1 MLEENFKKIFRR
13 GADPN
18 HFLHFN
24 NLPTQKQ
31 EKVNPLMFAAKKG
44 DLQLVD
50 TILRHK
56 PNINN
61 KDVYNR
67 NALFYAISAE
77 KGDNADIILTLIKN
91 KININDTE
99 ISYNQKG
106 FEGHS
111 PLTLA
116 TKLNLKY
123 TVKALLENNA
133 NIDYQ
138 IPVNG
143 NSALHFAVI
152 NSNIEMVKM
161 LIAHKANIEV
171 KNKENKNAI
180 QLAME
185 NTNNTEI
192 YTLLAEE
199 TNKLNEEKEKI
210 AQEIMRREA
219 EEAANNNLNM
229 MHSGNLGSLLS
240 MNMGKSSDL
249 TSSSNNK
256 KSNKKNKK
264 ENQSANRDSNLNEK
278 KASANIENSEDVVN
292 KEFKLSASDNKSIS
306 NFKLIHFFIEK
317 YIILFKMR

>member
-1 MLEENFKKIFRR
+1 
-13 GADPN
+13 
-18 HFLHFN
+18 
-24 NLPTQKQ
+24 
-31 EKVNPLMFAAKKG
+31 MFAAKKG

-56 PNINN
+56 PNINS

-99 ISYNQKG
+99 ISYSQKG

-133 NIDYQ
+133 NLDYQ
-138 IPVNG
+138 IPLNG

-152 NSNIEMVKM
+152 NSNIEVVKW
-161 LIAHKANIEV
+161 LIAHKANIEI
-171 KNKENKNAI
+171 KNRENKNAI

-210 AQEIMRREA
+210 AQDIMRREA
-219 EEAANNNLNM
+219 EEAANNNLHMIIN
-229 MHSGNLGSLLS
+229 SGNSGSLL
-240 MNMGKSSDL
+240 NLNTGKSGDL
-249 TSSSNNK
+249 WLNSNK
-256 KSNKKNKK
+256 KINKKNKK
-264 ENQSANRDSNLNEK
+264 ENQPATRDFNFNEK
-278 KASANIENSEDVVN
+278 KTDGNIEDIEKPRN
-292 KEFKLSASDNKSIS
+292 KEFKINASDNKSSSI
-306 NFKLIHFFIEK
+306 FF
-317 YIILFKMR
+317 

>member
-1 MLEENFKKIFRR
+1 
-13 GADPN
+13 
-18 HFLHFN
+18 
-24 NLPTQKQ
+24 
-31 EKVNPLMFAAKKG
+31 MFAAKKG

-56 PNINN
+56 PNLNN

-77 KGDNADIILTLIKN
+77 KGDNADIILTLIKH

-99 ISYNQKG
+99 ISYSQKG

-116 TKLNLKY
+116 TKLNLRY

-138 IPVNG
+138 IPLNG
-143 NSALHFAVI
+143 NSALHYAVI
-152 NSNIEMVKM
+152 NSNLDIVRM
-161 LIAHKANIEV
+161 LIAYKANIEL
-171 KNKENKNAI
+171 KNKDNKNAI
-180 QLAME
+180 QLAMDI
-185 NTNNTEI
+185 NNKTEI

-210 AQEIMRREA
+210 AQDIVRREA
-219 EEAANNNLNM
+219 EEAAQNNLNM
-229 MHSGNLGSLLS
+229 INSGNLGNILNL
-240 MNMGKSSDL
+240 GKSGEIINN
-249 TSSSNNK
+249 SNNK

-264 ENQSANRDSNLNEK
+264 DNQSSHRENNFNEK
-278 KASANIENSEDVVN
+278 KNYNLGDLHNEENPN
-292 KEFKLSASDNKSIS
+292 KEFNINGLEIKNCKFIFIIFEKSE
-306 NFKLIHFFIEK
+306 LITF
-317 YIILFKMR
+317 

>member
-1 MLEENFKKIFRR
+1 
-13 GADPN
+13 
-18 HFLHFN
+18 
-24 NLPTQKQ
+24 
-31 EKVNPLMFAAKKG
+31 MFAAKKG

-56 PNINN
+56 PNINS

-99 ISYNQKG
+99 ISYSQKG

-123 TVKALLENNA
+123 TVKALLENNS
-133 NIDYQ
+133 NLDHQ

-152 NSNIEMVKM
+152 NSNIEIVKM
-161 LIAHKANIEV
+161 LIAHKANIEI

-210 AQEIMRREA
+210 AQDIMRREA
-219 EEAANNNLNM
+219 EEAAANNLNM
-229 MHSGNLGSLLS
+229 INSGNLGSLL
-240 MNMGKSSDL
+240 NLNIGGKSGDL
-249 TSSSNNK
+249 VNNSSNNNK
-256 KSNKKNKK
+256 KSSKKNKK
-264 ENQSANRDSNLNEK
+264 ENQSANRESNFNNEK
-278 KASANIENSEDVVN
+278 RIVGNAEQGEEAGN
-292 KEFKLSASDNKSIS
+292 KEFNLNASENKSSS
-306 NFKLIHFFIEK
+306 NFFILKMFCFFFNLILMFQK
-317 YIILFKMR
+317 KFK

>member
-1 MLEENFKKIFRR
+1 
-13 GADPN
+13 
-18 HFLHFN
+18 
-24 NLPTQKQ
+24 
-31 EKVNPLMFAAKKG
+31 MFAAKKG

-56 PNINN
+56 PNINSR
-61 KDVYNR
+61 DVYNR

-91 KININDTE
+91 KININDSE
-99 ISYNQKG
+99 IAYSQKG

-138 IPVNG
+138 IPING
-143 NSALHFAVI
+143 NCAMHFAVI
-152 NSNIEMVKM
+152 NSNIEIVKM

-199 TNKLNEEKEKI
+199 TNKVNEEKEKI
-210 AQEIMRREA
+210 AQDIMRKEA

-229 MHSGNLGSLLS
+229 MNSGNLGSLL
-240 MNMGKSSDL
+240 NLNIGKSVDL
-249 TSSSNNK
+249 ASNPNNK

-264 ENQSANRDSNLNEK
+264 ETQLANKDSNLNDK
-278 KASANIENSEDVVN
+278 KSSGNIENFEDASY
-292 KEFKLSASDNKSIS
+292 KEFKLNTTENKSLTS
-306 NFKLIHFFIEK
+306 NFNNYKEK
-317 YIILFKMR
+317 IIFL

>member
-1 MLEENFKKIFRR
+1 
-13 GADPN
+13 
-18 HFLHFN
+18 
-24 NLPTQKQ
+24 
-31 EKVNPLMFAAKKG
+31 MFAAKKG

-56 PNINN
+56 PNINS

-99 ISYNQKG
+99 ISYSQKG

-138 IPVNG
+138 IPLNG
-143 NSALHFAVI
+143 NTALHFAVI
-152 NSNIEMVKM
+152 NSNIEIVKM
-161 LIAHKANIEV
+161 LISHKANIEI

-185 NTNNTEI
+185 NSNNTEI

-210 AQEIMRREA
+210 AQDIVRREA
-219 EEAANNNLNM
+219 EEAANNNLNLN
-229 MHSGNLGSLLS
+229 SGNIGNLL
-240 MNMGKSSDL
+240 NLHIGKSGEFVNN
-249 TSSSNNK
+249 SNNK

-264 ENQSANRDSNLNEK
+264 DIQTSNKDSNVNDNK
-278 KASANIENSEDVVN
+278 RNSVNPDFNIEENIN
-292 KEFKLSASDNKSIS
+292 KEFKLNATDNK
-306 NFKLIHFFIEK
+306 NCKL
-317 YIILFKMR
+317 YLYLIL

>member
-1 MLEENFKKIFRR
+1 
-13 GADPN
+13 
-18 HFLHFN
+18 
-24 NLPTQKQ
+24 
-31 EKVNPLMFAAKKG
+31 MFAAKKG

-91 KININDTE
+91 KININDNE
-99 ISYNQKG
+99 ISYSQKG

-138 IPVNG
+138 IPLNG
-143 NSALHFAVI
+143 NAAMHFAVV
-152 NSNIEMVKM
+152 NTNIEIVKM
-161 LIAHKANIEV
+161 LITHKANIEI

-180 QLAME
+180 QIAMQ

-199 TNKLNEEKEKI
+199 TNKQNQEKEKI
-210 AQEIMRREA
+210 AQDIMRREA
-219 EEAANNNLNM
+219 EEAANNNLINTN
-229 MHSGNLGSLLS
+229 SGNLGNLL
-240 MNMGKSSDL
+240 NLNICKSGDL
-249 TSSSNNK
+249 GANSNNK
-256 KSNKKNKK
+256 KSSKKNKK
-264 ENQSANRDSNLNEK
+264 DNQFANRDSNLNEK
-278 KASANIENSEDVVN
+278 KNSNNSDNNEEASN
-292 KEFKLSASDNKSIS
+292 KEFKLNDLNNKLSKI
-306 NFKLIHFFIEK
+306 F
-317 YIILFKMR
+317 

>member
-1 MLEENFKKIFRR
+1 
-13 GADPN
+13 
-18 HFLHFN
+18 
-24 NLPTQKQ
+24 
-31 EKVNPLMFAAKKG
+31 MFAAKKG

-56 PNINN
+56 PNINS

-99 ISYNQKG
+99 ISYSQKG

-143 NSALHFAVI
+143 NSSLHFAVI
-152 NSNIEMVKM
+152 NSNIEIVKM
-161 LIAHKANIEV
+161 LIGYKANIEI

-199 TNKLNEEKEKI
+199 TNKLNEEKERI
-210 AQEIMRREA
+210 AQDIMRKEA
-219 EEAANNNLNM
+219 EEAANNNLNSLN
-229 MHSGNLGSLLS
+229 SGNLGNLL
-240 MNMGKSSDL
+240 NLNIGKSGDSG
-249 TSSSNNK
+249 SSSNNK

-264 ENQSANRDSNLNEK
+264 ENQSANRDSNFNEK
-278 KASANIENSEDVVN
+278 KNFNNADNTDEAAN
-292 KEFKLSASDNKSIS
+292 KEFKLNTSDNKLS
-306 NFKLIHFFIEK
+306 NFYHFF
-317 YIILFKMR
+317 YIYLLTLFKMIKLLGKKKII

>member
-1 MLEENFKKIFRR
+1 
-13 GADPN
+13 
-18 HFLHFN
+18 
-24 NLPTQKQ
+24 
-31 EKVNPLMFAAKKG
+31 MFAAKKG

-56 PNINN
+56 PNINS

-91 KININDTE
+91 KININDNE

-111 PLTLA
+111 PLTLS

-138 IPVNG
+138 IPLNG
-143 NSALHFAVI
+143 NTALHFAVI
-152 NSNIEMVKM
+152 NSNIEIVKM
-161 LIAHKANIEV
+161 LISHKANIEI

-180 QLAME
+180 QLAMD
-185 NTNNTEI
+185 NSNNTEI
-192 YTLLAEE
+192 YSLLAEE

-210 AQEIMRREA
+210 AQDIVRRET
-219 EEAANNNLNM
+219 EEAANINLNINSSNIGNIINSN
-229 MHSGNLGSLLS
+229 SGRSG
-240 MNMGKSSDL
+240 DL
-249 TSSSNNK
+249 VNNK

-264 ENQSANRDSNLNEK
+264 DSQTINKDNNFFENKRTYNNTDLTNE
-278 KASANIENSEDVVN
+278 ENYN
-292 KEFKLSASDNKSIS
+292 KEIKLNVSDNK
-306 NFKLIHFFIEK
+306 NCK
-317 YIILFKMR
+317 